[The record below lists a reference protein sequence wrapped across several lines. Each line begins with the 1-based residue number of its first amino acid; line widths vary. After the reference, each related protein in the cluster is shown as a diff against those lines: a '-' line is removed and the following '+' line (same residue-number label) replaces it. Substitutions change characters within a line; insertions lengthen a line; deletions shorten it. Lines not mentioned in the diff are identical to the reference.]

1 MPASYRAGTLPTSH
15 PPKET
20 SMSEKKDAALK
31 RAGFLEALLAER
43 QGYVN
48 QGKAHRVAEVDEQ
61 IKAYGGEVPAE
72 RRAPRQTSAAKS
84 ES

>member
-1 MPASYRAGTLPTSH
+1 
-15 PPKET
+15 
-20 SMSEKKDAALK
+20 MSEKKAEAALK
-31 RAGFLEALLAER
+31 RAGFVEALLVER
-43 QGYVN
+43 EGYVN
-48 QGKAHRVAEVDEQ
+48 QGRADRVAEVDAQ